1 MKGKG
6 FTLIELLAV
15 IVILAII
22 SLIATPTIINII
34 SDTKV
39 EANKRSID
47 MYAKAVENAIMQYQI
62 KENKKTTSFDQIK
75 KYIKYE
81 GDKVDCEVNIYED
94 GSIYLSGCRVN
105 NGDVLNY
112 TYGQQQT
119 T

>member
-1 MKGKG
+1 MKNKG

-22 SLIATPTIINII
+22 SLIATPTILNIVNG
-34 SDTKV
+34 TKE

-47 MYAKAVENAIMQYQI
+47 MYAKAVENAIVQYQM
-62 KENKKTTSFDQIK
+62 KENKKTTSFEQIE

-81 GDKVDCEVNIYED
+81 GDKVECEVNIYED
-94 GSIYLSGCRVN
+94 GNIYLSKCRVN
-105 NGDVLNY
+105 NGDLLNY